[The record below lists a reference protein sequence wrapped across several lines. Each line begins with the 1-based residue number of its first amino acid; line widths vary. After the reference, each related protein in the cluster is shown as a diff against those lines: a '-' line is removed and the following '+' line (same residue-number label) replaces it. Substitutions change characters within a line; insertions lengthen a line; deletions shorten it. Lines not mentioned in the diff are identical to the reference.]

1 MTHATAVD
9 TREMLIS
16 AAFAC
21 FRTQG
26 LRKTTIVDIARA
38 AEVSRSTFYE
48 YFRDKETIVEA
59 CAEAASQSF
68 YRRLAKAIDRH
79 GGSTLEEKLS
89 RAGVFVTQARRVVE
103 PESYFD
109 QEQVNVMLTKNA
121 STLLRECSEFLAP
134 YVLAAKLTGEVRSDL
149 NIQVATEWFA
159 RMLFSLFTTPSPYLD
174 MGDDDAVADFV
185 RAHVVRGFL
194 DDRRK
199 SRGTSPADRRTG
211 LSADEPTRRQPTM
224 LPSRRKLTV

>member
-1 MTHATAVD
+1 MTHATAID
-9 TREMLIS
+9 TREVLIS

-26 LRKTTIVDIARA
+26 LRKTTIVDIARVA
-38 AEVSRSTFYE
+38 DVSRSTFYE

-59 CAEAASQSF
+59 CAEAASQGF

-79 GGSTLEEKLS
+79 GGSTLEEKLV

-109 QEQVNVMLTKNA
+109 QDEVSLMLTKNA

-134 YVLAAKLTGEVRSDL
+134 YVSAARLTGEVRNDL
-149 NIQVATEWFA
+149 DVRSATEWFA

-174 MGDDDAVADFV
+174 MGDDQVVADFV
-185 RAHVVRGFL
+185 RPYVVRGFL
-194 DDRRK
+194 DAWRR
-199 SRGTSPADRRTG
+199 STLRST
-211 LSADEPTRRQPTM
+211 
-224 LPSRRKLTV
+224 